1 MKYTACLGEREAP
14 HYPMAVMA
22 SILAWAAS
30 VLHSSSNKMT
40 VEADVIVPLKK
51 CRRARSEWVL
61 NFSCNRNPVSIT
73 CKHQENHIHASLI
86 IDIWTLITHSEG

>member
-1 MKYTACLGEREAP
+1 MKYTACLGGREAP

-61 NFSCNRNPVSIT
+61 NFSCNRNPVSTT
-73 CKHQENHIHASLI
+73 CKHQ
-86 IDIWTLITHSEG
+86 